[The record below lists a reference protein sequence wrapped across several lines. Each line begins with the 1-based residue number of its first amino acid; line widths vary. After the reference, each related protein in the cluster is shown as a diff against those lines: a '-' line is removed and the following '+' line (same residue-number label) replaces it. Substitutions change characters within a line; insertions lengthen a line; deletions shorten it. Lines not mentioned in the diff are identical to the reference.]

1 KRRMTI
7 EEAFRDT
14 KNEYYGLGLK
24 RSRSN
29 NIERLQA
36 LLLIALIAQYTLYL
50 IGKAAEIL
58 KYHYHFQANTIK
70 KRRVL
75 SYCYL
80 GKRILTHKNYHI
92 PECIIKK
99 AQRSLINEI
108 K

>member
-1 KRRMTI
+1 MTI

-24 RSRSN
+24 CSRSN

-36 LLLIALIAQYTLYL
+36 LLLIALIALIAQHTLYL

-80 GKRILTHKNYHI
+80 GKIILVHKNYHI